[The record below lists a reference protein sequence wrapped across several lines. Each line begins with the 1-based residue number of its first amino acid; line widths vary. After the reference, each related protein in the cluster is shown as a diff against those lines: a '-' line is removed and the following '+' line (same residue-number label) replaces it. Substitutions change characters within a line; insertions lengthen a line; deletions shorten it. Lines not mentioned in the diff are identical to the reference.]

1 MLSDYLKKVSYS
13 SISTFLQCPRKWKLI
28 YIDKLDK
35 KQESADIIYGSV
47 MHQTIQKFLTY
58 YYANTLVTLHNNKN
72 ELLDEYTTFF
82 MKGLDE
88 GLNKKL
94 HLPYEVIQQYLGYG
108 IDLLKQFIPKVNKWF
123 PKSGVELE
131 GTELQLNVL
140 YSNWNIKFKGYIDI
154 LLHDKKNNRYK
165 IVDLKTSRTSWNDK
179 QKNDEITR
187 LQLLLYKI
195 FLSQEKSIPVQN
207 IDIQFLILKKIIY
220 QSKYPVSRIQKYQP
234 PNGKVSL
241 NKALKLFNETL
252 KNMEQLCESGG
263 QGQMN
268 PTNYCTWC
276 PFYKERQLCS
286 RKRTTLIK

>member
-195 FLSQEKSIPVQN
+195 LLSQEKSIPVQN